1 MHIIKTDRNTNC
13 FKYVTIYK
21 TSCSWCTGLWAAD
34 GGRGGA
40 AQEEVGSEQKR
51 VKGQGERAVARK
63 MAVM

>member
-1 MHIIKTDRNTNC
+1 MKTDRNTNC

-40 AQEEVGSEQKR
+40 AF
-51 VKGQGERAVARK
+51 VKLHQDGACKVHTAQVDK
-63 MAVM
+63 MQILL